1 MKKFITIASLF
12 IASKSI
18 SQNQIIYTDT
28 AWYDGYTL
36 NKIVADSTDSIYSNL
51 TVNVKVTNGNL
62 GGYSYDTYS
71 LDVIT
76 PKSYTFYYT
85 EAIFRQKS
93 FDLFRK
99 VYPAKTR

>member
-1 MKKFITIASLF
+1 MKKLITIASLF
-12 IASKSI
+12 FASKAF
-18 SQNQIIYTDT
+18 SQNQIIYVDT

-62 GGYSYDTYS
+62 GGYSYDTYD
-71 LDVIT
+71 LNVIT
-76 PKSYTFYYT
+76 PKSYTFYFT

-99 VYPAKTR
+99 VYPVKTR